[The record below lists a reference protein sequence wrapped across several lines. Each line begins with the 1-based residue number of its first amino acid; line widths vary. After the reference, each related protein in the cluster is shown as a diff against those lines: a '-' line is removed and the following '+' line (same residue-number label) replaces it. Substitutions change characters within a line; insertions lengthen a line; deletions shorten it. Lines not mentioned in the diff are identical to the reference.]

1 MNNCKIAFN
10 TSFVSSLTGAS
21 ISQLNH
27 WDKIGL
33 ISPSIL
39 QSEGRGS
46 IRLYSYEDIIEA
58 KTVVYLKNSKISIKI
73 IKKAVDFIKQNFPYN
88 RPLKELK
95 LLSNGIVILF
105 TEGDVNSIFSTWIA
119 ASRNG
124 QLVMPFIVP
133 FGSIVADID
142 KTIEH
147 YNKRIEEAE
156 TEYDKGETIS
166 WDSLRE
172 EYGLSNRNTKRS
184 TRRRSA

>member
-1 MNNCKIAFN
+1 
-10 TSFVSSLTGAS
+10 
-21 ISQLNH
+21 
-27 WDKIGL
+27 
-33 ISPSIL
+33 
-39 QSEGRGS
+39 
-46 IRLYSYEDIIEA
+46 
-58 KTVVYLKNSKISIKI
+58 
-73 IKKAVDFIKQNFPYN
+73 
-88 RPLKELK
+88 
-95 LLSNGIVILF
+95 
-105 TEGDVNSIFSTWIA
+105 
-119 ASRNG
+119 
-124 QLVMPFIVP
+124 LVMPFIVP